1 MIWRRLIL
9 AFSIALNLVLLYSLI
24 WGARGAVSYRELKN
38 EHTMLASR
46 MNALDKIN
54 VELGKEI
61 ALLKSDTKYQ
71 EKMIRSRLNFVK
83 PNEIL
88 YIFPGDK
95 PESSG
100 ASQDEPKN

>member
-9 AFSIALNLVLLYSLI
+9 VFSIALNLVLLYSLV
-24 WGARGAVSYRELKN
+24 WGTRGAVAYRELKN
-38 EHTMLASR
+38 EQTMLVSR
-46 MNALDKIN
+46 MNALDTIN
-54 VELGKEI
+54 AELGKEI
-61 ALLKSDTKYQ
+61 ALLKSDAKYQ

-88 YIFPGDK
+88 YIFPGGK